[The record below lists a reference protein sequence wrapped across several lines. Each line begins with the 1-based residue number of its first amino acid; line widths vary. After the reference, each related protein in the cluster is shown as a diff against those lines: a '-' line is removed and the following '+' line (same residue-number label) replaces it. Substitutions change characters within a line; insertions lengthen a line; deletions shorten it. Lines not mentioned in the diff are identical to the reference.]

1 MLDHSRRKRRFRAVD
16 TLETLSESLAGETPR
31 DRHDEIANLRTI
43 KEQYL
48 FASNASDRVDV
59 DPVAELIDQSM
70 RNQLQLSARFFWP
83 HLPVPILGSRSVGR
97 WNQGSAWQASS
108 EPDGSS
114 GFDDQEGTV
123 GRWGGPPQDSRM
135 KGRAQ
140 ILRVPWLLRVRRYR
154 WPSRDRERASS
165 VCGTR
170 GRPHKKGN
178 RRLDPPVRIRPIRT
192 GAEQ

>member
-70 RNQLQLSARFFWP
+70 RNQLQLSPRFFWP

-123 GRWGGPPQDSRM
+123 GPLMRT
-135 KGRAQ
+135 A
-140 ILRVPWLLRVRRYR
+140 
-154 WPSRDRERASS
+154 
-165 VCGTR
+165 TR
-170 GRPHKKGN
+170 PADEGMCA
-178 RRLDPPVRIRPIRT
+178 DPPAFRGFFASDGT
-192 GAEQ
+192 GGRRGTPNGRQAFAVPEDV